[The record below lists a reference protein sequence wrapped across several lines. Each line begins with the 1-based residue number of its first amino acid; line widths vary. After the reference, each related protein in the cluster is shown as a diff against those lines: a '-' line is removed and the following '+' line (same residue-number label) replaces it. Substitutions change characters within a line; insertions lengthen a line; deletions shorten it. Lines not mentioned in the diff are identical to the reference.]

1 MVDPAELEE
10 QFIAHQQRGQEAA
23 ATHNWNPWADQFTED
38 ATYVEHLYGKF
49 EGREAI
55 RAWITRTMTT
65 FPGANMPTFPVE
77 WHVTDL
83 ARGWIVCRIA
93 NRMEDPGDGS
103 VHEASNLTILHYAGE
118 GMWSYEEDVYNPAHF
133 MTMIQAWCL
142 RAGELGSLPDDAR
155 GWLAAVGRSRA

>member
-1 MVDPAELEE
+1 VFTRSELDEA
-10 QFIAHQQRGQEAA
+10 FVAYQQRGLDAA
-23 ATHNWNPWADQFTED
+23 KTQDWNAWADQFTED
-38 ATYVEHLYGKF
+38 ATYVEHLYGSF

-65 FPGANMPTFPVE
+65 FPGVMMPTFPIE
-77 WHVTDL
+77 WHVTDE
-83 ARGWIVCRIA
+83 ARGWIICKIA

-133 MTMIQAWCL
+133 VTMIQGWCR
-142 RAGELGSLPDDAR
+142 RAEELGNLPDNAR
-155 GWLAAVGRSRA
+155 AWQEAVRQRGV